1 VKKSSTT
8 KILKIVGIVIG
19 VILLLLAG
27 AIFYLNQNAEKM
39 ARKLLAKEYQGSE
52 LSQVYDIRFDAVRLN
67 IFSGSLVIK
76 NLHLSPHEAFYQAPD
91 SLRFKY
97 PMLYK
102 IIVPKLTIKGI
113 SQNLS
118 LNLDDIQLEEI
129 VFSQPKI
136 TMIDYLTVEEKKQA
150 KSQSEKQKNDTAAKS
165 GGIESIS
172 LASFKIEGARYSYL
186 KKQQDRVMAEA
197 AKIDVEIQNLEY
209 SKGQDLK
216 SLISR
221 TIEKTT
227 VGIAGV
233 SFYPDGGFYAI
244 KVGELQNHDGYKN
257 IVLSD
262 IKVMPRYS
270 KSEFGKKFGRQTDR
284 MDVQLASLEIQDFD
298 LEKFVLK
305 NEIVISNIILSNLSL
320 NAYRDKNIPLD
331 ESSYPKL
338 PQQALAALKMGLA
351 VDKIEVKDSQVLY
364 EQLSAGA
371 TEVGKVPIGGVYATI
386 THVSNISDY
395 IAKNGSM
402 RWDLQ
407 GNMFDAGQLKLLVS
421 FPQNIQQ
428 ADFSFSGSVGAM
440 DMTAFNQLLVNAE
453 NIEIKQGLIQSLT
466 FEAKANQ
473 DFAEGTLLMRYDSLK
488 IGGLANVRDREK
500 EELGLLAALAN
511 AVIRQFNP
519 PAKSTEEP
527 KVSEIFFERD
537 KNKGIFNYLIKSLV
551 SGIKATILPNIVSPR
566 KQYERGQAREERKL
580 ERRERRNKK

>member
-1 VKKSSTT
+1 MKKSSTT